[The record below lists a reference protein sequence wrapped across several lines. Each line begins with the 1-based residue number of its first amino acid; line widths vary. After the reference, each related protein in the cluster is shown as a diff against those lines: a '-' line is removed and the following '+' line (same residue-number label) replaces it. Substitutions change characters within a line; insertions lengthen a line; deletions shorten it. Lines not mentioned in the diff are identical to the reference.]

1 MRVAD
6 VMAGRVVTVGH
17 DATVASAWSILQ
29 ERKVR
34 HLPVLDADRRLI
46 GMLTEHDLRLVI
58 LDRCLRDEPD
68 GPGGTLAGLRV
79 NEIMTWAVVTVGP
92 AADVREAARLMHDHK
107 LGALPVAD
115 EGRVVGMLTASDVIR
130 AVLGAPEGRRR
141 SSRTRETRSGRA

>member
-1 MRVAD
+1 
-6 VMAGRVVTVGH
+6 
-17 DATVASAWSILQ
+17 
-29 ERKVR
+29 
-34 HLPVLDADRRLI
+34 
-46 GMLTEHDLRLVI
+46 MLTEHDLRLVI

-68 GPGGTLAGLRV
+68 GLGGTLAGLRV

-130 AVLGAPEGRRR
+130 AVLGAPEGTRR
-141 SSRTRETRSGRA
+141 SPRTRETRSGRA